1 MPGKEN
7 TNREHEEF
15 KGTGSHNDNHG
26 KNMVTIYVNDEAV
39 AIHRGRQTVAEI
51 KALGNVPA
59 TDILYQMPN
68 YEVPLNDNDAVTI
81 KGGERFKSCAPSGGS
96 S

>member
-1 MPGKEN
+1 MKGQVFNYAGKRKH
-7 TNREHEEF
+7 NREHEEF

-51 KALGNVPA
+51 KALGNVPQPIFFIRCRI
-59 TDILYQMPN
+59 TKYL
-68 YEVPLNDNDAVTI
+68 
-81 KGGERFKSCAPSGGS
+81 
-96 S
+96 